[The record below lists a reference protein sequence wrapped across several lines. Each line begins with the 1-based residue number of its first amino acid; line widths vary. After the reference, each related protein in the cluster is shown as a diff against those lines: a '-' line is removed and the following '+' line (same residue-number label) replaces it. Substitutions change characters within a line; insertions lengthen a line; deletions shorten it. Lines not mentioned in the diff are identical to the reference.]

1 LESGVPVA
9 TSTATATS
17 SEVSGGGGG
26 LTTLEPVAVAVA
38 VSEEYS
44 LPEFNFD
51 GSKES
56 IADAVGISDFYQ
68 FLIYV
73 FGIDAIV
80 SSIKEDLNTY
90 FKKLTQEEKKLMLHY
105 LLISFFPDTE
115 VLEIQDDT
123 PAGCYDTISALI
135 DATNMFKA
143 RGQKLGADVIK
154 NDALA
159 QNKFDIEFSRCEIIQ
174 AFVTENFTNIFAAEE
189 EDDSDEDEDEDEEK
203 SSYYH
208 DSRDCI
214 CCAGFKYLCACVKT
228 KGFNDCMSC
237 PHNDN

>member
-1 LESGVPVA
+1 VVPLCLESGVPA
-9 TSTATATS
+9 ATS
-17 SEVSGGGGG
+17 SEVSGGGGC
-26 LTTLEPVAVAVA
+26 LTTVEPVAVAV
-38 VSEEYS
+38 VEEYS

-80 SSIKEDLNTY
+80 TPIKEDLNTY
-90 FKKLTQEEKKLMLHY
+90 FRELTQEEKKLMLHY

-143 RGQKLGADVIK
+143 PGQKLGADVIK

-174 AFVTENFTNIFAAEE
+174 AFVTENYSNIFVIEE
-189 EDDSDEDEDEDEEK
+189 EHEDCVSDGEKDGYYSDSG
-203 SSYYH
+203 
-208 DSRDCI
+208 DCI
-214 CCAGFKYLCACVKT
+214 CCMGFKYICVCVKT

-237 PHNDN
+237 PHDDN